1 MNYLKAYL
9 TESKSSYS
17 YRIKT
22 SEEVTDDMMDALEE
36 HLKKYEASS
45 VKSPKRGILQSAP
58 IDFPGE
64 RGVNV
69 TTIDF
74 DSSQPASQFGL
85 MTEIVRLWNIGENKI
100 KVRAHNEPAMARELA
115 EEKAKEE
122 EYKVK
127 LESED
132 YSADNVEKVDH
143 AEYYGEDFK
152 TKFVAEMMKL
162 RREQMPEG
170 VGYEGAKA

>member
-22 SEEVTDDMMDALEE
+22 SEEVSDEMMDALEE
-36 HLKKYEASS
+36 HLKKYEVKS
-45 VKSPKRGILQSAP
+45 VNSPKRGILQSAP

-74 DSSQPASQFGL
+74 DRFRSYRFQD
-85 MTEIVRLWNIGENKI
+85 
-100 KVRAHNEPAMARELA
+100 
-115 EEKAKEE
+115 
-122 EYKVK
+122 K
-127 LESED
+127 LLS
-132 YSADNVEKVDH
+132 
-143 AEYYGEDFK
+143 
-152 TKFVAEMMKL
+152 
-162 RREQMPEG
+162 
-170 VGYEGAKA
+170 